1 MQSSALESSVTRKSE
16 LPPRRGAFPGGSV
29 VKTLPAN
36 AGAAREE
43 GSIAGSG
50 RSHCKW
56 QTTPVFFPERPHVQR
71 SLEGYSPWGRK
82 VLDIT
87 EQMSTYIH
95 IQTSLDAFFKKVG
108 RIESSKEPPGPST
121 SGVSQIAVCPPSPI
135 ADDPSALLSS
145 ATSPFPSQ

>member
-1 MQSSALESSVTRKSE
+1 M
-16 LPPRRGAFPGGSV
+16 

-87 EQMSTYIH
+87 EETKRFTTQEMARGF
-95 IQTSLDAFFKKVG
+95 SLF
-108 RIESSKEPPGPST
+108 EE
-121 SGVSQIAVCPPSPI
+121 
-135 ADDPSALLSS
+135 ALLDLRHK
-145 ATSPFPSQ
+145 T